1 MDTDPGS
8 TGFYL
13 VFSLLGLLGLLAFA
27 FSSACLGSFLSLD
40 PSNVSPFEEE
50 NEHPNIS
57 RVRALLRRATSTSVS
72 LTVAGLFSFATTL
85 LLFFLVIYRAAGLA
99 DAKPYWLEWFISAI
113 ILVVLSAF
121 IVFIGHTMPLMQF
134 SNPEF
139 IIKNASSAQFVANAM
154 LPMSALLV
162 RTANLLGRAKSIP
175 EALGVED
182 FEVYSTTA
190 PVENE
195 LEEEEREM
203 ISAIVEMGDT
213 TLREVMTPRIDII
226 ALDADDPPAESVSVV
241 LNAPFSRFPVY
252 EETIDN
258 VIGVLHIRDLMV
270 NLKRRPE
277 TVNIRQLMQETVFAP
292 ESMRVGDLLRDLRQK
307 RRHMAIVTDEY
318 GGTAGLA
325 TIEDIIEEIVGEI
338 QDEYDDEAQDIYRKD
353 DGSFVVNVGLPVEEF
368 NEGTGLSL
376 DDEGNDTVGGLLYS
390 KFGKIPDKGDVVH
403 INGVKFTVL
412 RVDKNRIVLALV
424 ELVLD

>member
-8 TGFYL
+8 TSFYL
-13 VFSLLGLLGLLAFA
+13 VFSLLGFLGLLSFG

-50 NEHPNIS
+50 DERPNVS
-57 RVRALLRRATSTSVS
+57 RVRTLLRRATFTSVS
-72 LTVAGLFSFATTL
+72 LTAAGFLSFALTL
-85 LLFFLVIYRAAGLA
+85 LLFFLVIYRATGLA
-99 DAKPYWLEWFISAI
+99 DAEPYWLEWFISAI
-113 ILVVLSAF
+113 ILVILSAF

-134 SNPEF
+134 ARPEF
-139 IIKNASSAQFVANAM
+139 IIKNASAAGLVTNIM
-154 LPMSALLV
+154 HPMSTLLV
-162 RTANLLGRAKSIP
+162 STANLLGRAKSIP

-213 TLREVMTPRIDII
+213 TVREVMTPRIDII
-226 ALDADDPPAESVSVV
+226 ALDADDPPAENINTV
-241 LNAPFSRFPVY
+241 LSASFSRFPVY
-252 EETIDN
+252 EGTIDN
-258 VIGVLHIRDLMV
+258 VIGVLHIRHLMV
-270 NLKRRPE
+270 NLKRHPE
-277 TVNIRQLMQETVFAP
+277 TIDIRQLMQETVFVP
-292 ESMRVGDLLRDLRQK
+292 ESMRIGDLLRLLRQQRK
-307 RRHMAIVTDEY
+307 HMAIATDEY

-338 QDEYDDEAQDIYRKD
+338 QDEYDDEAQDIYYKD
-353 DGSFVVNVGLPVEEF
+353 DGSFVVNVALPVEEF
-368 NEGTGLSL
+368 NEGTGLAL
-376 DDEGNDTVGGLLYS
+376 DDEGSDTVGGLLYS
-390 KFGKIPDKGDVVH
+390 KFGRIPDKGDVIH

-424 ELVLD
+424 EISE

>member
-1 MDTDPGS
+1 LDTDPGS
-8 TGFYL
+8 TSFYL
-13 VFSLLGLLGLLAFA
+13 VFSLLGFLGLLSFA

-40 PSNVSPFEEE
+40 PSNISPFEEE
-50 NEHPNIS
+50 DEHTNIS
-57 RVRALLRRATSTSVS
+57 RVRTLLRRATSTSVS
-72 LTVAGLFSFATTL
+72 LTVAGFLSFATSL
-85 LLFFLVIYRAAGLA
+85 LLFFLVIHRAAGLA
-99 DAKPYWLEWFISAI
+99 NTEPYWLEWLLSAI
-113 ILVVLSAF
+113 ILVFLSAF
-121 IVFIGHTMPLMQF
+121 IIFIGHTMPLMQYAY
-134 SNPEF
+134 PEF
-139 IIKNASSAQFVANAM
+139 IIKNAASAGLVTSIM
-154 LPMSALLV
+154 HPMSAILV

-190 PVENE
+190 PVEDE

-213 TLREVMTPRIDII
+213 TVREVMTPRIDII
-226 ALDADDPPAESVSVV
+226 ALDADDPPSDSINVV

-252 EETIDN
+252 EGTIDN
-258 VIGVLHIRDLMV
+258 VIGVLHIRHLMV
-270 NLKRRPE
+270 NLKRHPE
-277 TVNIRQLMQETVFAP
+277 AIDIRQLAQETVFVP
-292 ESMRVGDLLRDLRQK
+292 ESMRIGDLLRQLRQE

-353 DGSFVVNVGLPVEEF
+353 DGSFVVNVALPVEEF

-390 KFGKIPDKGDVVH
+390 KFGRIPDKGDVIH

-412 RVDKNRIVLALV
+412 RVDKNRIMLALV
-424 ELVLD
+424 EICD

>member
-1 MDTDPGS
+1 
-8 TGFYL
+8 
-13 VFSLLGLLGLLAFA
+13 
-27 FSSACLGSFLSLD
+27 
-40 PSNVSPFEEE
+40 VSPFEED

-72 LTVAGLFSFATTL
+72 LTVAGFISFATTL

-99 DAKPYWLEWFISAI
+99 DAEPYWLEWLISAVL
-113 ILVVLSAF
+113 LVILSAF
-121 IVFIGHTMPLMQF
+121 IIFIGHTMPLMQF
-134 SNPEF
+134 AYPEF
-139 IIKNASSAQFVANAM
+139 IIKNATSAGLITSIM
-154 LPMSALLV
+154 YPMSTLLV

-190 PVENE
+190 PVEND

-213 TLREVMTPRIDII
+213 TVRDVMTPRIDII
-226 ALDADDPPAESVSVV
+226 ALDADDPPSESISVV
-241 LNAPFSRFPVY
+241 LDAPFSRFPVY
-252 EETIDN
+252 EGTIDN
-258 VIGVLHIRDLMV
+258 VIGVLHIRHLMV
-270 NLKRRPE
+270 DLKKHPE
-277 TVNIRQLMQETVFAP
+277 SVDIRQLAQETIFAP
-292 ESMRVGDLLRDLRQK
+292 ESMRVGDLLRELRQQ

-338 QDEYDDEAQDIYRKD
+338 QDEYDDEAQDIYRKE

-424 ELVLD
+424 EISE

>member
-1 MDTDPGS
+1 LDTDPGS
-8 TGFYL
+8 TSFYL

-50 NEHPNIS
+50 NEHPNVS
-57 RVRALLRRATSTSVS
+57 RVRSLLRRATFTSVS
-72 LTVAGLFSFATTL
+72 LTVAGFISFATTL

-99 DAKPYWLEWFISAI
+99 DAEPYWLEW
-113 ILVVLSAF
+113 LLSAALLVILSTF

-134 SNPEF
+134 AYPDF
-139 IIKNASSAQFVANAM
+139 IIKNAASAGFVTNIM
-154 LPMSALLV
+154 YPMSTLLV

-190 PVENE
+190 PVEND

-226 ALDADDPPAESVSVV
+226 ALDADDPPAESVSTV
-241 LNAPFSRFPVY
+241 LGAPFSRFPVY

-270 NLKRRPE
+270 NLRKYPDSID
-277 TVNIRQLMQETVFAP
+277 IRQLTQDTVFAP
-292 ESMRVGDLLRDLRQK
+292 ESMRVGDLLRLLRQQRK
-307 RRHMAIVTDEY
+307 HMAIVTDEY

-390 KFGKIPDKGDVVH
+390 KFGKIPDKGDVIH

-424 ELVLD
+424 EREE